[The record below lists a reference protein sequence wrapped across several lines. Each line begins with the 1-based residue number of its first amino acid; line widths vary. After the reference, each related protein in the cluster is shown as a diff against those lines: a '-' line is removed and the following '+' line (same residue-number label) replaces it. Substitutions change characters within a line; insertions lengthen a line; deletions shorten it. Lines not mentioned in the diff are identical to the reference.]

1 MNNKSINYF
10 LFIFIFILNYILLD
24 FFLIRIE
31 SLKFIDNNIFSP
43 DAWVNHINALKLNN
57 STSFYEFYSL
67 AKQYY
72 EKFYN
77 IYPIVLSLIYR
88 LTSDINFIILFNTI
102 LLTLTSLKFSKIIE
116 FIFNKN
122 YFYIPVIFIIFNPII
137 ILSTVQPL
145 KEILVIY
152 FSACLLLELVKF
164 NKRNYQNYIS
174 IFFYF
179 GCLFLFRFYQPLLIL
194 FSTGLFYII
203 SNIYDK
209 VKLKKLFDYS
219 YAYIFFGI
227 ILATLIFNYFDL
239 FNFFNQYRIND
250 LKQNLINSNKFIS
263 INVDQYSSFL
273 NLVINLPKLI
283 FLSLLEPL
291 PLISY
296 DKNNII
302 FNIYIIYHIF
312 YIILILGVLFLIF
325 SENNKKLYF
334 VLFVS
339 IIPIVIFSFFIT
351 NLGTLVRIKSF
362 YTILLLLLG
371 LSGWLNIIFNK
382 FYYKINLANLIN
394 HNKNILI
401 SILFSILTFI
411 FLFLRDLFVINTID
425 FNIRSDFFY
434 LITFMVTMSSYALTS
449 PLYEIFNKHLIN
461 EDILS
466 IKNIFIVSLS
476 INILFSLFLFIFL
489 YLIFDL
495 NLLFDR
501 SNYLFLFS
509 ILNIPIGVFII
520 LGNVIISSKKDP
532 IHVTFGG
539 IIVPILCVIFILF
552 FKLNIFFEIILGLI
566 IGQLLNLI
574 YIYFLIFNSH
584 KLRII
589 INEIFFM
596 KSKIFDK
603 NYYEFLN
610 SISLNFIIFLPFLIS
625 TLYFIR
631 LGESYTSYWILF
643 SKVIFTFFFFIIGF
657 VNINFLSSLFIFK
670 NIKLIDRSLFLNKTS
685 LFFFNILILISIII
699 LFIYIFFIEPFIDS
713 ELKSMF
719 FDDVF
724 KILLILPFF
733 AYSLILIKINPFLV
747 SKINLNYLLIFLLII
762 FINYLCSIFINDI
775 NFYLFSIF
783 VSYLSIILFIKI
795 LTSNFNRYF
804 FYWLL
809 LNIILITVIFTFVN
823 NYIYVI
829 LFINILFILS
839 SDFFKAVVPG
849 HK

>member
-1 MNNKSINYF
+1 MNNKALNYF

-43 DAWVNHINALKLNN
+43 DAWVNHVNALKINN
-57 STSFYEFYSL
+57 STSFYEFFNF

-77 IYPIVLSLIYR
+77 IYPLILSLIYR
-88 LTSDINFIILFNTI
+88 FTTDIHFIILFNT
-102 LLTLTSLKFSKIIE
+102 LVLTLMSLKFCKIIE
-116 FIFNKN
+116 CIFNTN
-122 YFYIPVIFIIFNPII
+122 YFYIPIIFIVFNPII

-152 FSACLLLELVKF
+152 FSACLLLGLIKF
-164 NKRNYQNYIS
+164 NKKKYQSYIS

-194 FSTGLFYII
+194 FSASLFYVIC
-203 SNIYDK
+203 NIYDK
-209 VKLKKLFDYS
+209 FKSKISFDYS
-219 YAYIFFGI
+219 YAYIFFAI
-227 ILATLIFNYFDL
+227 VISILIFNYFDL
-239 FNFFNQYRIND
+239 FNFLNQYRINN
-250 LKQNLINSNKFIS
+250 LKQNFTDSNSFVS
-263 INVDQYSSFL
+263 INIDQYSSLSIFFL
-273 NLVINLPKLI
+273 NLPKII

-291 PLISY
+291 PLLSY
-296 DKNNII
+296 KTNNII

-312 YIILILGVLFLIF
+312 YILLILGVFFLIF
-325 SENNKKLYF
+325 LENNKKLYF

-339 IIPIVIFSFFIT
+339 IIPIVTFSFFIT

-382 FYYKINLANLIN
+382 FNYKINLTNLIN

-411 FLFLRDLFVINTID
+411 FLFLRDLFVINAID
-425 FNIRSDFFY
+425 FNLRSDFFY
-434 LITFMVTMSSYALTS
+434 LITFLVTISSYALTS
-449 PLYEIFNKHLIN
+449 PLYETLNKYLIN

-466 IKNIFIVSLS
+466 IKNIFVLSLY
-476 INILFSLFLFIFL
+476 INILFSLFLFVFL

-495 NLLFDR
+495 NFIFNS

-539 IIVPILCVIFILF
+539 IIVPILCVIFIIFL
-552 FKLNIFFEIILGLI
+552 KLNIFFEIILGLI
-566 IGQLLNLI
+566 LGQILNLI
-574 YIYFLIFNSH
+574 YIYFFIFNSY
-584 KLRII
+584 KLRTIL
-589 INEIFFM
+589 NKIFFI
-596 KSKIFDK
+596 KSKIFNN

-610 SISLNFIIFLPFLIS
+610 SIILNFVIFLPFLIS
-625 TLYFIR
+625 TLYFIK

-643 SKVIFTFFFFIIGF
+643 SKVIFTIFFFIIGF

-670 NIKLIDRSLFLNKTS
+670 NTKLLDRILFLNKTS
-685 LFFFNILILISIII
+685 LFFFNTLILISIIT

-713 ELKSMF
+713 QLKFIF

-724 KILLILPFF
+724 RIFLIIPFF

-747 SKINLNYLLIFLLII
+747 INTKLNHMLIFILII
-762 FINYLCSIFINDI
+762 LINYLCSIFIHDI
-775 NFYLFSIF
+775 KLYLFSLFIT
-783 VSYLSIILFIKI
+783 YLSIIFFIKI
-795 LTSNFNRYF
+795 LTLNFNKSF
-804 FYWLL
+804 IFWLI
-809 LNIILITVIFTFVN
+809 LNLILISIIFIFNN
-823 NYIYVI
+823 NYIYFI
-829 LFINILFILS
+829 LFINILLILPS
-839 SDFFKAVVPG
+839 GFFKVLFPD